1 MATHTYSPAQILVA
15 AGRHVPSPPE
25 QTPAD
30 WEVMVENMYGTNAR
44 MVFTH
49 GHVPDLMDPHVY
61 NLLEP
66 VDCEDLYLDKTPMD
80 QLTRLAL
87 ARALERQ
94 GNGNTKDT
102 WKDKSKTLDNL
113 LVGVFG
119 AGAAGQGR
127 ARGKAK
133 AKANAK
139 GKAKAKAKA

>member
-1 MATHTYSPAQILVA
+1 M
-15 AGRHVPSPPE
+15 
-25 QTPAD
+25 
-30 WEVMVENMYGTNAR
+30 
-44 MVFTH
+44 
-49 GHVPDLMDPHVY
+49 Y

-66 VDCEDLYLDKTPMD
+66 VDCEDLYLDKTPMV

-94 GNGNTKDT
+94 GNGNAKDT

>member
-1 MATHTYSPAQILVA
+1 MSRGHLSKRQLSVK
-15 AGRHVPSPPE
+15 S
-25 QTPAD
+25 
-30 WEVMVENMYGTNAR
+30 WWKKLYGTNAR

-102 WKDKSKTLDNL
+102 
-113 LVGVFG
+113 
-119 AGAAGQGR
+119 
-127 ARGKAK
+127 
-133 AKANAK
+133 
-139 GKAKAKAKA
+139 

>member
-1 MATHTYSPAQILVA
+1 
-15 AGRHVPSPPE
+15 
-25 QTPAD
+25 
-30 WEVMVENMYGTNAR
+30 MVENMYGTNAR

-94 GNGNTKDT
+94 GNGNAKDT
-102 WKDKSKTLDNL
+102 WKDRAKTLITL
-113 LVGVFG
+113 LVGVVGPG
-119 AGAAGQGR
+119 ADGQGR

-133 AKANAK
+133 AKANTK
-139 GKAKAKAKA
+139 DKWKAKPKA

>member
-1 MATHTYSPAQILVA
+1 MATHTYSPAQILAA
-15 AGRHVPSPPE
+15 AGMHVLSPPE
-25 QTPAD
+25 QTPAA
-30 WEVMVENMYGTNAR
+30 WEVLVEELYGTNAR

-66 VDCEDLYLDKTPMD
+66 VDCEDQYMEKTPMD

-94 GNGNTKDT
+94 GNGNAKGT
-102 WKDKSKTLDNL
+102 WKDKAKTLDNL
-113 LVGVFG
+113 LVEVFG
-119 AGAAGQGR
+119 PGAAGQGR

-133 AKANAK
+133 AKAKAKAK
-139 GKAKAKAKA
+139 GKAKA